1 MTRGVY
7 DGGQDPVRL
16 WDDEN
21 DKHPPN
27 RGGAARRAGVKP
39 HDILRK
45 TFGYE
50 SFRPGQEGIV
60 TTLLEGRNVL
70 AVMPTGSG
78 KSLCYQVPALA
89 RGGLAIVVSP
99 LVALMQDQVAA
110 LKLAGVAAE
119 SINSAQDREDN
130 VAIWRRVA
138 GGEVRLLYL
147 SPERLMTERMV
158 GALSRLDVQL
168 IAIDEAHCISQWGA
182 SFRPEY
188 DMLQTLRR
196 SFPGVPIG
204 AFTATADEATRRDIV
219 GKIFGGEAEVYVAG
233 FDRPNLQLAVAP
245 KDNAKQQLIDF
256 LDGRTGQSGIVYAL
270 SRKSTE
276 EWAAFLVSKG
286 FRAIAYHAGM
296 GAEDRAEA
304 QSLFMTEKGVIV
316 CATIAFGMGIDKPDV
331 RFVFHAD
338 LPSSLDAYYQEIGR
352 AGRDGNPADVKMVY
366 GLGDIQ
372 MRRRFI
378 DQEEGGDERRRR
390 EHKRLDALVAYCEAP
405 ECRRQN
411 LLFYFGEDSAPCGNC
426 DVCLDPVHLVDG
438 TAEALWVL
446 EAVKATGQRFGAA
459 HVADVL
465 AGKSNDKA
473 VALHHTELAVFGIG
487 KAQERQ
493 HWQSMIRQ
501 MVGGGYL
508 AIDVAG
514 FGGLSISPKG
524 LSLARGEGTFRCRQ
538 DPART
543 SRKAERARKIVA
555 AVEEGGVS
563 EELLQRLKSLRA
575 KLAKERRV
583 PAYVI
588 FTDRTLIDMA
598 AKRPLTRWDF
608 GEVNGVGESKLQQF
622 ADIFLAEITGFVRQ
636 ESGVA

>member
-1 MTRGVY
+1 MT
-7 DGGQDPVRL
+7 
-16 WDDEN
+16 
-21 DKHPPN
+21 
-27 RGGAARRAGVKP
+27 P

-60 TTLLEGRNVL
+60 TTLIDGRNVL

-119 SINSAQDREDN
+119 SINSSQDREEN
-130 VAIWRRVA
+130 VAIWRKVA
-138 GGEVRLLYL
+138 AGEVSLLYL
-147 SPERLMTERMV
+147 SPERLMTERMIA
-158 GALSRLDVQL
+158 ALARLDVKL
-168 IAIDEAHCISQWGA
+168 IAIDEAHCISQWGP

-188 DMLQTLRR
+188 DMLQTLRQA
-196 SFPGVPIG
+196 FPGVPIG

-233 FDRPNLQLAVAP
+233 FDRPNISLAVAP
-245 KDNAKQQLIDF
+245 KDNAKQQLLDF
-256 LDGRTGQSGIVYAL
+256 LDGRAGQSGIVYAL

-276 EWAAFLVSKG
+276 ELAAFLVSKG

-296 GAEDRAEA
+296 SAEDRSDA
-304 QSLFMTEKGVIV
+304 QSLFMTEKGIIV

-352 AGRDGNPADVKMVY
+352 AGRDGNPADAKMVY
-366 GLGDIQ
+366 GLSDIQ

-411 LLFYFGEDSAPCGNC
+411 LLFYFGENAEACGNC

-438 TAEALWVL
+438 TAEAKWVI
-446 EAVKATGQRFGAA
+446 EAVIGTGQRFGAS
-459 HVADVL
+459 HVSDVL
-465 AGKSNDKA
+465 AGKPNEKA
-473 VALHHTELAVFGIG
+473 EALRHMALPVFGIG
-487 KAQERQ
+487 KAHGKQ
-493 HWQSMIRQ
+493 HWQTMIQ
-501 MVGGGYL
+501 QLMGGGYL
-508 AIDVAG
+508 ALDVAG
-514 FGGLSISPKG
+514 YGGLSLTPKG
-524 LSLARGEGTFRCRQ
+524 QALARGEGSFRYRQ
-538 DPART
+538 AAMRT
-543 SRKAERARKIVA
+543 SRKAERARKLVA
-555 AVEEGGVS
+555 AAECEGVS
-563 EELLQRLKSLRA
+563 DELLQRLKRLRA
-575 KLAKERRV
+575 RLARERGV

-598 AKRPLTRWDF
+598 ARRPLTRWDF
-608 GEVNGVGESKLQQF
+608 GEINGVGESKLQQF
-622 ADIFLAEITGFVRQ
+622 AEIFLAEIRSFVSAGQ
-636 ESGVA
+636 PS

>member
-1 MTRGVY
+1 MT
-7 DGGQDPVRL
+7 
-16 WDDEN
+16 
-21 DKHPPN
+21 
-27 RGGAARRAGVKP
+27 P

-119 SINSAQDREDN
+119 TINSAASREEN
-130 VAIWRRVA
+130 VAIWRKVA
-138 GGEVRLLYL
+138 SGEVKLLYL
-147 SPERLMTERMV
+147 SPERLMTERMIS
-158 GALSRLDVQL
+158 ALSRLEVKL

-188 DMLQTLRR
+188 DMLQTLRQ

-219 GKIFGGEAEVYVAG
+219 GKIFGGDAEVYVAG
-233 FDRPNLQLAVAP
+233 FDRPNINLAVAP
-245 KDNAKQQLIDF
+245 KSNAKQQLLDF
-256 LDGRTGQSGIVYAL
+256 LDGRAGQSGIVYAL

-276 EWAAFLVSKG
+276 ELAAFLASKG
-286 FRAIAYHAGM
+286 RRAIAYHAGM
-296 GAEDRAEA
+296 TAEDRAEA
-304 QSLFMTEKGVIV
+304 QSLFMTEKGIIV

-352 AGRDGNPADVKMVY
+352 AGRDGSPAEARMVY
-366 GLGDIQ
+366 GLSDIQ

-411 LLFYFGEDSAPCGNC
+411 LLYYFGEESEPCGNC
-426 DVCLDPVHLVDG
+426 DVCLDPMHLVDG
-438 TAEALWVL
+438 TAEAKWVM

-465 AGKSNDKA
+465 AGKPNDKA
-473 VALHHTELAVFGIG
+473 EALHHTELAVFGIG
-487 KAQERQ
+487 KAHGRQ

-508 AIDVAG
+508 SIDVAG
-514 FGGLSISPKG
+514 YGGLSLSPKG
-524 LSLARGEGTFRCRQ
+524 HALVRGEGVFRYRQ
-538 DPART
+538 AASKPT
-543 SRKAERARKIVA
+543 KKAERARKRVL
-555 AVEEGGVS
+555 AVESADVPED
-563 EELLQRLKSLRA
+563 LLQRLKTLRA
-575 KLAKERRV
+575 RIARERGV

-588 FTDRTLIDMA
+588 FPDRTLLDMA

-608 GEVNGVGESKLQQF
+608 GELHGVGESKLQQF
-622 ADIFLAEITGFVRQ
+622 AEIFLAEIRAYLQ
-636 ESGVA
+636 DARGVA

>member
-1 MTRGVY
+1 MT
-7 DGGQDPVRL
+7 
-16 WDDEN
+16 
-21 DKHPPN
+21 
-27 RGGAARRAGVKP
+27 P
-39 HDILRK
+39 HEILRK

-119 SINSAQDREDN
+119 SINSAQDRDEN
-130 VAIWRRVA
+130 IAIWRRVA
-138 GGEVRLLYL
+138 AGEVRLLYL
-147 SPERLMTERMV
+147 SPERLMTERMIS
-158 GALSRLDVQL
+158 ALSKRDVRL
-168 IAIDEAHCISQWGA
+168 IAIDEAHCISQWGP

-188 DMLQTLRR
+188 DMLQQLRQA
-196 SFPGVPIG
+196 FPGVPIG

-219 GKIFGGEAEVYVAG
+219 GKIFGGTAEIYVAG
-233 FDRPNLQLAVAP
+233 FDRPNISLTVAP
-245 KDNAKQQLIDF
+245 KDNAKTQLLDF
-256 LDGRTGQSGIVYAL
+256 LDGRAGQSGIVYAL

-276 EWAAFLVSKG
+276 DWASFLVSKG
-286 FRAIAYHAGM
+286 FRAISYHAGM
-296 GAEDRAEA
+296 SAEDRAEA

-352 AGRDGNPADVKMVY
+352 AGRDGNPADAKMVY
-366 GLGDIQ
+366 GLGDMQ
-372 MRRRFI
+372 LRRRFI
-378 DQEEGGDERRRR
+378 DQEESGDERRRR

-411 LLFYFGEDSAPCGNC
+411 LLLYFGEESLPCGNC
-426 DVCLDPVHLVDG
+426 DVCLDPVHLVDS
-438 TAEALWVL
+438 TVEALRVID
-446 EAVKATGQRFGAA
+446 AVKSTGQRFGAA
-459 HVADVL
+459 HVADILV
-465 AGKSNDKA
+465 GKGNDKID
-473 VALHHTELAVFGIG
+473 ALRHTELPVFGIG
-487 KAQERQ
+487 KAHGRQ
-493 HWQSMIRQ
+493 HWLSMIRQ
-501 MVGGGYL
+501 LVGGGYL

-514 FGGLSISPKG
+514 YGGLSISPKG
-524 LSLARGEGTFRCRQ
+524 HALARGEAAFRYRQ
-538 DPART
+538 DPSRM
-543 SRKAERARKIVA
+543 SRKAERARKMIA

-563 EELLQRLKSLRA
+563 DELLQRLKSLRA

-583 PAYVI
+583 PAYVV

-598 AKRPLTRWDF
+598 ARRPLTRWDF
-608 GEVNGVGESKLQQF
+608 GEVHGVGESKLQQF
-622 ADIFLAEITGFVRQ
+622 ADVFLGEITRYVQQ

>member
-1 MTRGVY
+1 
-7 DGGQDPVRL
+7 
-16 WDDEN
+16 
-21 DKHPPN
+21 
-27 RGGAARRAGVKP
+27 
-39 HDILRK
+39 
-45 TFGYE
+45 
-50 SFRPGQEGIV
+50 
-60 TTLLEGRNVL
+60 
-70 AVMPTGSG
+70 
-78 KSLCYQVPALA
+78 
-89 RGGLAIVVSP
+89 
-99 LVALMQDQVAA
+99 
-110 LKLAGVAAE
+110 
-119 SINSAQDREDN
+119 
-130 VAIWRRVA
+130 
-138 GGEVRLLYL
+138 
-147 SPERLMTERMV
+147 
-158 GALSRLDVQL
+158 
-168 IAIDEAHCISQWGA
+168 
-182 SFRPEY
+182 
-188 DMLQTLRR
+188 
-196 SFPGVPIG
+196 
-204 AFTATADEATRRDIV
+204 
-219 GKIFGGEAEVYVAG
+219 
-233 FDRPNLQLAVAP
+233 
-245 KDNAKQQLIDF
+245 
-256 LDGRTGQSGIVYAL
+256 
-270 SRKSTE
+270 
-276 EWAAFLVSKG
+276 
-286 FRAIAYHAGM
+286 M

-304 QSLFMTEKGVIV
+304 QSLFMTDKGVIV

-411 LLFYFGEDSAPCGNC
+411 LLFYFGEESAPCGNC

-438 TAEALWVL
+438 TAEALWVI

-473 VALHHTELAVFGIG
+473 AALHHTELAVFGIG
-487 KAQERQ
+487 KTQGRQ

>member
-1 MTRGVY
+1 VT
-7 DGGQDPVRL
+7 
-16 WDDEN
+16 
-21 DKHPPN
+21 
-27 RGGAARRAGVKP
+27 P

-89 RGGLAIVVSP
+89 RGGLAVVVSP
-99 LVALMQDQVAA
+99 LIALMQDQVAA

-119 SINSAQDREDN
+119 TINAAANREEN
-130 VAIWRRVA
+130 VAIWRKVA
-138 GGEVRLLYL
+138 AGEVRLLYL
-147 SPERLMTERMV
+147 SPERLMTERMIA
-158 GALSRLDVQL
+158 ALARLDVTL

-188 DMLQTLRR
+188 DMLQSLRT

-219 GKIFGGEAEVYVAG
+219 GKIFGGAAEVYVAG
-233 FDRPNLQLAVAP
+233 FDRPNISLAVAP
-245 KDNAKQQLIDF
+245 KDNAKQQLLDF
-256 LDGRTGQSGIVYAL
+256 LDGRRGQSGIVYAL

-276 EWAAFLVSKG
+276 EWAGFLVSKG

-296 GAEDRAEA
+296 SAEDRAEA
-304 QSLFMTEKGVIV
+304 QNLFMTERGVIV

-352 AGRDGNPADVKMVY
+352 AGRDGKPADAKMVY

-411 LLFYFGEDSAPCGNC
+411 LLLYFGEETGPCGNC

-438 TAEALWVL
+438 TAEAKWVI

-465 AGKSNDKA
+465 AGKPNEKA
-473 VALHHTELAVFGIG
+473 EALRHTELPVFGIG
-487 KAQERQ
+487 TAHGRQ
-493 HWQSMIRQ
+493 HWQSLIRQ

-508 AIDVAG
+508 TIDVAG
-514 FGGLSISPKG
+514 FGGLSLSPKAHA
-524 LSLARGEGTFRCRQ
+524 LMQGEGSFRYRQ
-538 DPART
+538 ATARP
-543 SRKAERARKIVA
+543 SKKAERARKLIA
-555 AVEEGGVS
+555 AVESGEVPD
-563 EELLQRLKSLRA
+563 ELLQRLKRLRA
-575 KLAKERRV
+575 KLARERGV

-588 FTDRTLIDMA
+588 FADRTLIDMA
-598 AKRPLTRWDF
+598 GKRPLTRWDF
-608 GEVNGVGESKLQQF
+608 GEVHGVGEAKLQQF
-622 ADIFLAEITGFVRQ
+622 AEIFLAEIRGYVQ
-636 ESGVA
+636 EGSSAK

>member
-1 MTRGVY
+1 MTKY
-7 DGGQDPVRL
+7 DT
-16 WDDEN
+16 
-21 DKHPPN
+21 
-27 RGGAARRAGVKP
+27 
-39 HDILRK
+39 LRK

-50 SFRPGQEGIV
+50 SFRPGQEAIV
-60 TTLLEGRNVL
+60 DALIAGRNVL

-78 KSLCYQVPALA
+78 KSLCYQIPALA

-119 SINSAQDREDN
+119 TINSAASRDEN
-130 VAIWRRVA
+130 VEIWRKVA
-138 GGEVRLLYL
+138 AGEVRLLYL
-147 SPERLMTERMV
+147 SPERLMTERMTA
-158 GALSRLDVQL
+158 ALSRLDVQL

-188 DMLQTLRR
+188 DMLQTLRQA
-196 SFPGVPIG
+196 FPAVPIG

-219 GKIFGGEAEVYVAG
+219 GKLFGGEAELFVSG
-233 FDRPNLQLAVAP
+233 FDRPNIQLAVAP
-245 KDNAKQQLIDF
+245 KANAKQQLLDF
-256 LDGRTGQSGIVYAL
+256 LDGRARQSGIVYAL

-276 EWAAFLVSKG
+276 EWAGFLASKG

-296 GAEDRAEA
+296 SSEERAEA
-304 QSLFMTEKGVIV
+304 QSLFMTEPGVIV

-352 AGRDGNPADVKMVY
+352 AGRDGNPADAKMVY

-378 DQEEGGDERRRR
+378 DQEDGGDERRRR

-411 LLFYFGEDSAPCGNC
+411 LLFYFGEQSEPCGNC

-438 TAEALWVL
+438 TREALWVL
-446 EAVKATGQRFGAA
+446 DVVTATGERFGAA
-459 HVADVL
+459 HIADVL
-465 AGKSNDKA
+465 SGKANGKA
-473 VALHHTELAVFGIG
+473 EQLRHTGLSCFGIG
-487 KAQERQ
+487 REHPRQ
-493 HWQSMIRQ
+493 RWQSMIRQ

-508 AIDVAG
+508 VIDVAG
-514 FGGLSISPKG
+514 FGGLSVAPKG
-524 LSLARGEGTFRCRQ
+524 IALSRGEGLFRYRQ
-538 DPART
+538 DPVRTASRSARRT
-543 SRKAERARKIVA
+543 VPEPDRT
-555 AVEEGGVS
+555 GVS
-563 EELLQRLKSLRA
+563 DELLQRLKSLRA
-575 KLAKERRV
+575 RLARQRSV

-588 FTDRTLIDMA
+588 FSDRTLIDMA
-598 AKRPLTRWDF
+598 ARRPLTRWDF
-608 GEVNGVGESKLQQF
+608 GEVHGVGESKLQQF
-622 ADIFLAEITGFVRQ
+622 ADIFLAELRAHVQ
-636 ESGVA
+636 AEAGVN

>member
-1 MTRGVY
+1 VT
-7 DGGQDPVRL
+7 
-16 WDDEN
+16 
-21 DKHPPN
+21 
-27 RGGAARRAGVKP
+27 P

-60 TTLLEGRNVL
+60 TTLLEGRNIL

-119 SINSAQDREDN
+119 SINSAQDRDEN

-138 GGEVRLLYL
+138 AGEVQFLYL
-147 SPERLMTERMV
+147 SPERLMTERMIQ
-158 GALSRLDVQL
+158 ALARLDVRL
-168 IAIDEAHCISQWGA
+168 IAIDEAHCISQWGP

-188 DMLQTLRR
+188 DMLKTLRQA
-196 SFPGVPIG
+196 FPAVPIG

-219 GKIFGGEAEVYVAG
+219 GKIFGGAAEVYVAG
-233 FDRPNLQLAVAP
+233 FDRPNISLAVAP
-245 KDNAKQQLIDF
+245 KDNAKQQLLDF
-256 LDGRTGQSGIVYAL
+256 LDGRAGQSGIVYAL

-276 EWAAFLVSKG
+276 EWASFLTSKG

-296 GAEDRAEA
+296 SAEDRGEA
-304 QSLFMTEKGVIV
+304 QNTFMTEKGIIV

-352 AGRDGNPADVKMVY
+352 AGRDGKPADARMVY

-372 MRRRFI
+372 LRRRFI

-411 LLFYFGEDSAPCGNC
+411 LLFYFGEESEPCGNC

-438 TAEALWVL
+438 TAEAKWVI

-465 AGKSNDKA
+465 AGKTNEKA
-473 VALHHTELAVFGIG
+473 EALRHTELPVFGIG
-487 KAQERQ
+487 KAHGRQ

-508 AIDVAG
+508 TIDVAG
-514 FGGLSISPKG
+514 YGGLSLSPKAQAL
-524 LSLARGEGTFRCRQ
+524 LSGEGSFRYREATAK
-538 DPART
+538 P
-543 SRKAERARKIVA
+543 SKKVERARKLVA
-555 AVEEGGVS
+555 AVETEGVS
-563 EELLQRLKSLRA
+563 EELLQRLKTLRGKIA
-575 KLAKERRV
+575 RERRV

-598 AKRPLTRWDF
+598 SKRPLTRWDF
-608 GEVNGVGESKLQQF
+608 GEVNGVGESKLMQF
-622 ADIFLAEITGFVRQ
+622 AEIFLTEIRDYVQ
-636 ESGVA
+636 DASVSK